1 MVIRKPLSRTIVAT
15 CAAALALAAPAA
27 AGTHQLS
34 GKQITVDQ
42 EAGVFKM
49 RGSLIGSWKTTGFE
63 ELGTEP
69 YYHARGTET
78 FRGCLDRRRDGS
90 CRRDPSGTLNFE
102 FEYWGLFGSA
112 DPASL
117 VWGAC
122 FHPVTSGTGDFAGA
136 EGVIQMVDTP
146 TGNGVKT
153 KYIGNLKLRGSG
165 ARRAAAASRS
175 TC

>member
-1 MVIRKPLSRTIVAT
+1 MLTKKALSRTIVAT

-34 GKQITVDQ
+34 GKQITVDE
-42 EAGVFKM
+42 EAGVYKM
-49 RGSLIGSWKTTGFE
+49 RGSLIGSWKITGFE
-63 ELGTEP
+63 ELGTSP
-69 YYHARGTET
+69 VYHAKGTEA

-90 CRRDPSGTLNFE
+90 CKGDPSGTLALDFE
-102 FEYWGLFGSA
+102 FWALFRSD

-122 FHPVTSGTGDFAGA
+122 FHPITSGTGDFAGA

-153 KYIGNLKLRGSG
+153 RYIGNLKLRGSG
-165 ARRAAAASRS
+165 ARRAAAASRPS
-175 TC
+175 C